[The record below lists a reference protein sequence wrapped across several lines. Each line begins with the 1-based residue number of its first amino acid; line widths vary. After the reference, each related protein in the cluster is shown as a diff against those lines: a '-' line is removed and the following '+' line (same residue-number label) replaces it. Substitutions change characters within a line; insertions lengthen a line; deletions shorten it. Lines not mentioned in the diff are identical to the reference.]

1 MALPKIDLPLFE
13 VKLHSTD
20 EIVQYRP
27 FTVKEEKVL
36 LMAQE
41 SGDNHQ
47 MILAMKQ
54 IAGNCC
60 PNLDIE
66 TIPMFDLEYLMLQLR
81 SKSVNNEINFTVQD
95 EETQQPVE
103 LTLDV
108 ENIKVVIP
116 EGHSKKIDISDDMYL
131 MMRYPT
137 LEEVSMFL
145 QLVALDGT
153 EEENNEKAAEI
164 LYGVMISCIDSVVN
178 GDEVEKLS
186 EYSEEE
192 VQEFVDTLPGG
203 TIESLKQFFETVPKL
218 KYDATY
224 TNANGNE
231 KTVNLE
237 GTETF
242 FL

>member
-13 VKLHSTD
+13 VKLYSTG
-20 EIVQYRP
+20 EKVQYRP

-41 SGDNHQ
+41 SGDNKQ

-60 PNLDIE
+60 PNIDIE
-66 TIPMFDLEYLMLQLR
+66 SIPMFDLEYLMLQLR
-81 SKSVNNEINFTVQD
+81 SKSVNNEITFTVQD
-95 EETQQPVE
+95 EETQEPVE

-108 ENIKVVIP
+108 DNIKVHIP
-116 EGHSKKIDISDDMYL
+116 EDHSKKIDISDDMYL

-137 LEEVSMFL
+137 LEEVGMFL
-145 QLVALDGT
+145 ELVNLDGT
-153 EEENNEKAAEI
+153 EEENNEKAADI

-186 EYSEEE
+186 EYTEEE

-203 TIESLKQFFETVPKL
+203 TIESLKKFFETVPQL
-218 KYDATY
+218 KYEAKY
-224 TNANGNE
+224 TNSAGNE
-231 KTVNLE
+231 KTIKLE

>member
-13 VKLHSTD
+13 VKLYSTG
-20 EIVQYRP
+20 EKVQYRP

-41 SGDNHQ
+41 SGDNKQ

-60 PNLDIE
+60 PNIDIE
-66 TIPMFDLEYLMLQLR
+66 SIPMFDLEYLMLQLR
-81 SKSVNNEINFTVQD
+81 SKSVNNEITFTVQD
-95 EETQQPVE
+95 EETQEPVE

-108 ENIKVVIP
+108 DNVKVHIP
-116 EGHSKKIDISDDMYL
+116 EDHSKKIDISDNMYL

-137 LEEVSMFL
+137 LEEVGMFL
-145 QLVALDGT
+145 ELVNLDGT
-153 EEENNEKAAEI
+153 EEENNEKAADI

-186 EYSEEE
+186 EYSPEEI
-192 VQEFVDTLPGG
+192 QEFVDTLPGG
-203 TIESLKQFFETVPKL
+203 TIESLKKFFETVPQL
-218 KYDATY
+218 KYEAKY
-224 TNANGNE
+224 TNSAGNE
-231 KTVNLE
+231 KTIKLE